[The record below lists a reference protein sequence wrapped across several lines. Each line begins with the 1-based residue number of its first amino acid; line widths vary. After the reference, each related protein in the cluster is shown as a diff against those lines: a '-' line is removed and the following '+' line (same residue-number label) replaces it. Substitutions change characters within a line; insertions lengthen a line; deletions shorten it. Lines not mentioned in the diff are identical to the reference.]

1 MAALNKL
8 SWLDFAVHFC
18 WSGKPRVMKARVL
31 NEHVK
36 KLGSGK
42 LTIPEKEG
50 NFEFI
55 KTNVG
60 LLLLVLNLLK

>member
-18 WSGKPRVMKARVL
+18 WSGKPRVRS
-31 NEHVK
+31 EFDE
-36 KLGSGK
+36 KLCSGK

-60 LLLLVLNLLK
+60 VLLLVLNLLK

>member
-1 MAALNKL
+1 MYPPMNLIQNPKSKIQNCL
-8 SWLDFAVHFC
+8 
-18 WSGKPRVMKARVL
+18 
-31 NEHVK
+31 VK
-36 KLGSGK
+36 KLRSGK

-60 LLLLVLNLLK
+60 VLLLVLNLLK